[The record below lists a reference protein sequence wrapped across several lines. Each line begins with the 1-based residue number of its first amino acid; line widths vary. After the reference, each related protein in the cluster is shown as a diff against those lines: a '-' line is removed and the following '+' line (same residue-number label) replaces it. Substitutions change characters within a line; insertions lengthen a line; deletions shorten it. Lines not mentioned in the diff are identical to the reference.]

1 MEYSDSDTILNESFV
16 QPTWFSQPEAFPQAE
31 PVQAPRTPVV
41 YTAQSDPATYTAAPI
56 KKEQPKKKEKKHSG
70 VGIIAIAVAC
80 AILGSILGGGVAGYL
95 LRNNAA
101 APASVP
107 QPAQQQKVPQTPI
120 PSNSKPVVRPV
131 APNDSSV
138 NLPPAEI
145 YENYVD
151 AVVGITNQ
159 GTVTNIYG
167 QITSAA
173 SCGSGFII
181 SEDGYVLTNYH
192 VVESYKELTVSLH
205 NKEEYEA
212 ELIGYDDAND
222 VALLKIDATGLTVA
236 PLGDSDELN
245 VGDQVAAIGNPL
257 GELDFSMTVGYISAM
272 DREVNT
278 DGNPINMMQ
287 TDAAINSGNSGG
299 PLFDMHGNVVGIT
312 TAKYSGST
320 TSGTIIESIGF
331 AIPINDIKS
340 IVNDLQTY
348 GYVTG
353 KPYLG
358 ITVGDI
364 ESAYMFYYDY
374 PSSAYVNSVVPGSC
388 AEKAGIQ
395 KGDIITALGDYMV
408 QSHTDLVAALKH
420 FHAGDTTTLSVY
432 RDGEK
437 SVLDI
442 TFDERTPEAT
452 AAATKEPETKEPGD
466 GSSQGRPFP

>member
-1 MEYSDSDTILNESFV
+1 MEYSDSDTIQNESFV
-16 QPTWFSQPEAFPQAE
+16 QPTALSQPESLPQPE
-31 PVQAPRTPVV
+31 PVQAPHAPAV
-41 YTAQSDPATYTAAPI
+41 YTVKPVPTTYTAPPV
-56 KKEQPKKKEKKHSG
+56 KKDPPKKKEKKHSG
-70 VGIIAIAVAC
+70 VGMVAIAVAC

-95 LRNNAA
+95 LRNNTA
-101 APASVP
+101 APTTVQEST
-107 QPAQQQKVPQTPI
+107 QQQKVPQAPI
-120 PSNSKPVVRPV
+120 PSSTKPAVRPV
-131 APNDSSV
+131 SPNDSSV
-138 NLPPAEI
+138 NLTPSEI

-192 VVESYKELTVSLH
+192 VVESYNENELTVSLH

-222 VALLKIDATGLTVA
+222 VALLKINATGLTVA
-236 PLGDSDELN
+236 PLGDSDTLQ

-257 GELDFSMTVGYISAM
+257 GELDFSMTVGFISAM

-299 PLFDMHGNVVGIT
+299 PLFDLHGNVVGIT

-320 TSGTIIESIGF
+320 TSGASIEGIGF

-364 ESAYMFYYDY
+364 DSAYMFYYDY
-374 PSSAYVNSVVPGSC
+374 PSSAYVNSVMAGSC
-388 AEKAGIQ
+388 ADKAGVK
-395 KGDIITALGDYMV
+395 KGDIITALGDNMI
-408 QSHTDLVAALKH
+408 QSYTDLVAALKQ
-420 FHAGDTTTLSVY
+420 FKAGDKTD
-432 RDGEK
+432 RK
-437 SVLDI
+437 SVV
-442 TFDERTPEAT
+442 
-452 AAATKEPETKEPGD
+452 
-466 GSSQGRPFP
+466 